1 MKSKHIKLLLIA
13 VLALVMAFALVACNG
28 DKKNSD
34 DVEMS
39 EATKQIV
46 EQSRSDFDA
55 MLNYFL
61 TRVEA
66 LTAEEQFNTIFYNSG
81 VIDAFDGGYAECSF
95 VIDDDGVNLYVFE
108 NEDVAKSIYE
118 SEFTDSEDAVRIG
131 NKLIYNY
138 TLYQQII
145 DTKRPAS
152 ITKFTKEQIEFMED
166 KLHRGVG
173 KKEAFSVSSF
183 DVSED
188 ESGSVMWYNAMLNS
202 NCQTFEGIYKANNS
216 EAEEFAI
223 GLLGDEKLRSINYTE
238 DSYIKRDET
247 TGITSYKFTHKP
259 GWHVEEIIDY
269 QTDEPTGKYSATYYY
284 SEVPSTI
291 TIPTK
296 VGEYEIEEVRIELE
310 GADNDSNVM
319 QSVVIEKE
327 IHRVYLDGKIKQITI
342 PASDEAFV
350 SISDNTELKTINFGG
365 TTQQWE
371 ELYGYSAQNWTHV
384 YDNNEEKYV
393 DISFTVVCT
402 NGNITYPKTNA

>member
-66 LTAEEQFNTIFYNSG
+66 LTAEEYAGFYVHYNSG
-81 VIDAFDGGYAECSF
+81 DLKYDLGGALAYCGLELSDDSVEIFVFKNTDDAKAY
-95 VIDDDGVNLYVFE
+95 E
-108 NEDVAKSIYE
+108 NENMGDKADAK
-118 SEFTDSEDAVRIG
+118 RIG
-131 NKLIYNY
+131 NKVIENY
-138 TLYQQII
+138 TLYQQILGS
-145 DTKRPAS
+145 KRPS
-152 ITKFTKEQIEFMED
+152 VITKFTKEQVTFMEK
-166 KLHRGVG
+166 KLHRGLD
-173 KKEAFSVSSF
+173 KKEVDSVAYF
-183 DVSED
+183 DV
-188 ESGSVMWYNAMLNS
+188 GYNMNLGNVVWYNSMLNG
-202 NCQTFEGIYKANNS
+202 NCHLQESIVTMSASDIEHNF
-216 EAEEFAI
+216 
-223 GLLGDEKLRSINYTE
+223 GDEKLMSINYTE
-238 DSYIKRDET
+238 DSYVKRDEA
-247 TGITSYKFTHKP
+247 TGLATIKLTDKP
-259 GWHVEEIIDY
+259 GWHVEAITDY
-269 QTDEPTGKYSATYYY
+269 QTDEPTGRYSAAYYY

-296 VGEYEIEEVRIELE
+296 VGEYEIDEVRIELE

-327 IHRVYLDGKIKQITI
+327 IHRVYFDGKIKQITI

-350 SISDNTELKTINFGG
+350 SISDNTALKTINFGG

-371 ELYGYSAQNWTHV
+371 ELYGFSAQNYWTHV
-384 YDNNEEKYV
+384 YDNNEEEYV
-393 DISFTVVCT
+393 DITFTVVCT
-402 NGNITYPKTNA
+402 NGSITYPKTNA